1 VYESVLLACKQHQ
14 PTWALHDKDLA
25 LIDGIMESI
34 GIGDL
39 AFRNLDE
46 LSGGQRQLVSIAQT
60 LARDPEITLMEEPT
74 SALDMRRQVKVLDVM
89 RKLVQHPSNRF
100 NNCLAANKAAGA

>member
-1 VYESVLLACKQHQ
+1 
-14 PTWALHDKDLA
+14 
-25 LIDGIMESI
+25 MESI

>member
-1 VYESVLLACKQHQ
+1 
-14 PTWALHDKDLA
+14 
-25 LIDGIMESI
+25 MESI

-74 SALDMRRQVKVLDVM
+74 SALDMRRQVKVLAVM

-100 NNCLAANKAAGA
+100 NNCLAATKAAGA